1 MSILVLILF
10 ISICF
15 CFRTFF
21 IETFLFNFIPQI
33 FYWSIIWL
41 HDFFG
46 FAFYKVIPTSGPG
59 SRVGEVSPGWFKSF
73 FTIYFFQSPLIFY
86 LLGMKFYY
94 FLLLSYGV
102 ILILCDGLHVN
113 SSWLRV
119 IFFVWFI
126 CCCCLFFNILLN
138 LLNLLNDQT
147 LDFLELFYG
156 RKTLIWLQRSAY
168 HQSWFY

>member
-1 MSILVLILF
+1 LASW
-10 ISICF
+10 
-15 CFRTFF
+15 FF
-21 IETFLFNFIPQI
+21 
-33 FYWSIIWL
+33 W
-41 HDFFG
+41 
-46 FAFYKVIPTSGPG
+46 FAFYKVIPTSGPR
-59 SRVGEVSPGWFKSF
+59 SRVREVSPGWFKSF
-73 FTIYFFQSPLIFY
+73 FYNLFFSISSFNFLFVRDEV
-86 LLGMKFYY
+86 LLF
-94 FLLLSYGV
+94 FFYGV

-147 LDFLELFYG
+147 PDFLELLYG